1 MSKSKTQ
8 KLILFLVFVAIIII
22 AIWLISNLSS
32 PKQAGYN
39 LPEEIKQAGE
49 IQVKVNPNSSP
60 SAEEE
65 IKVEDLRGMLDGF

>member
-8 KLILFLVFVAIIII
+8 KLTLFLVFIAIIII

-32 PKQAGYN
+32 QEQAEYN

-49 IQVKVNPNSSP
+49 VQVKVNPNSSP

-65 IKVEDLRGMLDGF
+65 INVEDLRGMLNEF